1 MGTIVNVGAIV
12 LGGLGGMVLGK
23 FLKASTQELLMKIN
37 GIAVLFLGI
46 SGAMEKMLSGSYA
59 MMLILSLA
67 VGAVIGDVIDIEKG
81 LERFGQ
87 WLKKKSGN
95 SKNKLFMEGFE
106 IGRAHV

>member
-1 MGTIVNVGAIV
+1 
-12 LGGLGGMVLGK
+12 
-23 FLKASTQELLMKIN
+23 MKIN

-95 SKNKLFMEGFE
+95 SKNKVSSLP
-106 IGRAHV
+106 R